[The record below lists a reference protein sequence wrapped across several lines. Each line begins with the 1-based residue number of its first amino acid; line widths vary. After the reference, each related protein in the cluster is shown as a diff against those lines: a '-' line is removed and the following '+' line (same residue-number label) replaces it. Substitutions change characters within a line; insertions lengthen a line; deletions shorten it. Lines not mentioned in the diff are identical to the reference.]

1 MCLRV
6 VHLGSLSDFGTSHV
20 VWFTYAPCYMSI
32 SLVRSVAL
40 VQILNNGSLTDIVSS
55 RSYCFTLNYRYR

>member
-40 VQILNNGSLTDIVSS
+40 VQILNNGSLTDNVSS
-55 RSYCFTLNYRYR
+55 LG